1 MLVYR
6 IPSAKMRGIIVRRM
20 GVIAMGRGNQRR
32 RQRLFTRRPHRG
44 VATAFADS
52 FQREYRPFTIIPPA
66 SRPKRGTAPL
76 VTAGVLIALGAAL
89 IFVFAR

>member
-1 MLVYR
+1 
-6 IPSAKMRGIIVRRM
+6 
-20 GVIAMGRGNQRR
+20 
-32 RQRLFTRRPHRG
+32 

-52 FQREYRPFTIIPPA
+52 FQSEYRPFTIIPPA
-66 SRPKRGTAPL
+66 SRPTRRTAPL

>member
-1 MLVYR
+1 
-6 IPSAKMRGIIVRRM
+6 MRGIIVRRM
-20 GVIAMGRGNQRR
+20 GVIAMGRENRR
-32 RQRLFTRRPHRG
+32 KTRRLFTRRRHRG

-52 FQREYRPFTIIPPA
+52 FQSEYRPFTIIPPA

>member
-1 MLVYR
+1 
-6 IPSAKMRGIIVRRM
+6 M
-20 GVIAMGRGNQRR
+20 GVIAMGRENRR
-32 RQRLFTRRPHRG
+32 KTRRLFTRRRHRG

-52 FQREYRPFTIIPPA
+52 FQVNTGH
-66 SRPKRGTAPL
+66 SRPKRGAAPL

>member
-6 IPSAKMRGIIVRRM
+6 IPSAKMRGIIVRRI

-52 FQREYRPFTIIPPA
+52 FQSEYRPFTIIPPA

>member
-1 MLVYR
+1 MDW
-6 IPSAKMRGIIVRRM
+6 
-20 GVIAMGRGNQRR
+20 GNQRR
-32 RQRLFTRRPHRG
+32 RQRLFTRRQYRR

-52 FQREYRPFTIIPPA
+52 FQSEYRPFTIIPPA

-76 VTAGVLIALGAAL
+76 ITAGALIAIGVAL